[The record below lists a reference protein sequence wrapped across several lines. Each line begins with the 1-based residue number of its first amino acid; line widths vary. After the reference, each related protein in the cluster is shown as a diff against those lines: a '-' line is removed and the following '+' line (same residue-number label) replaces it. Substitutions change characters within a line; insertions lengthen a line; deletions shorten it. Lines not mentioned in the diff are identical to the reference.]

1 MDGAGGKVASDVAGA
16 VLVVNDHE
24 EMAAQLRRRYPR
36 MRVTS
41 AETYLSAVSEL
52 SKGPFDA
59 VLAYVDVSQDGLA
72 KAVSGLRRAA
82 GGETRVLLCCRA
94 EAEPLTRGALGSG
107 ADDYLIYPLEGSE
120 LDKALANREPV
131 GRMSAGEPVGEQT
144 ESPTVATEELKAL
157 GDVVGLLDAPPAEIL
172 GALARLL
179 CTAMGAGSA
188 RVVVEGTT
196 QTAGDESFDPE
207 MLEALYRDGSPIG
220 HVAIGEHSSGAYRPS
235 DSQKL
240 RHYATLIGH
249 LVGASLR
256 QRQLY
261 ELAHTDELTSLPNR
275 RYLTEFLGK
284 LLNQSKETRGPVTL
298 LMFDIDNF
306 KVYNDKYGHDAG
318 DEIIRGC
325 GQMFRANCREHDV
338 VTRYGGD
345 EFVVVFW
352 DKGGPREAGSHHPT
366 TVLPIIER
374 CRRSIHTQK
383 FERFKLAE
391 NARLTISGGLAS
403 FPTDATTVESLITR
417 ADEALYRAKRDGKNC
432 IYLGGDSVS
441 PALGSAQE

>member
-1 MDGAGGKVASDVAGA
+1 MSVSGGKVGSEVAGA

-24 EMAAQLRRRYPR
+24 DVAEQLARRHPR
-36 MRVTS
+36 LRVTS

-52 SKGPFDA
+52 SKGPVDA
-59 VLAYVDVSQDGLA
+59 VLAYVDVSQDGLE
-72 KAVSGLRRAA
+72 KAVAGLRAAA
-82 GGETRVLLCCRA
+82 GRETRVLLCCRA
-94 EAEPLTRGALGSG
+94 EAEPLTRGALGCG
-107 ADDYLIYPLEGSE
+107 ADDYLIYPLDENE
-120 LDKALANREPV
+120 LDAALVKGEPG
-131 GRMSAGEPVGEQT
+131 GRMSASASEPAVEQPA
-144 ESPTVATEELKAL
+144 SRTVAVEELKAL
-157 GDVVGLLDAPPAEIL
+157 GEVVSLLDGPPGEIL

-179 CTAMGAGSA
+179 CTAMGARSG
-188 RVVVEGTT
+188 RVVVEGSAHV
-196 QTAGDESFDPE
+196 AGEESFEPE
-207 MLEALYRDGSPIG
+207 MLEAIYRDGTPIG
-220 HVAIGEHSSGAYRPS
+220 HVAIGEPLS
-235 DSQKL
+235 DSYQPVDLKRL
-240 RHYATLIGH
+240 RQYATLIGH
-249 LVGASLR
+249 IVGASLN
-256 QRQLY
+256 QRRLH

-275 RYLTEFLGK
+275 RYLMEFLSD
-284 LLNQSKETRGPVTL
+284 LLNRPKQTRGAVTL

-325 GQMFRANCREHDV
+325 GQMFRGNCREHDV

-352 DKGGPREAGSHHPT
+352 DKSGPREPGSHHPT

-374 CRRSIHTQK
+374 CRRSIQMQR
-383 FERFKLAE
+383 FERFKLPE

-403 FPTDATTVESLITR
+403 FPTDATTVEGLITR

-441 PALGSAQE
+441 PALG